1 MVMRQ
6 MIKTRDIAL
15 TGVMIATMEAVK
27 MALSFLPGVE
37 LVTLLIVLYALVFGR
52 RIYYAIAA
60 FVLIE
65 GCLYGFGI
73 WWVMYLYIWPL
84 LAFFARL
91 LRKHEEAWFWAVV
104 TGFYGLLFGALC
116 ALPYLVIDGW
126 HAALVWWVAGIP
138 HDIIHGISN
147 ATLTLI
153 LFQPL
158 YGTLKKL
165 QSQFLS

>member
-1 MVMRQ
+1 MGQ
-6 MIKTRDIAL
+6 TIKARDIAL

-37 LVTLLIVLYALVFGR
+37 LVTLLIVLYGLVFGR

-91 LRKHEEAWFWAVV
+91 FRKHEEVWFWAVV

-126 HAALVWWVAGIP
+126 HGALVWWVAGIP

-165 QSQFLS
+165 QVQFLS